1 MTAKRNKLMTKNM
14 IKNYFKIAFRNFW
27 KHKIFTLINIV
38 GLSIGI
44 SAAIAIYLIVSFDFS
59 FDKFHR
65 DNDRIYRVVTD
76 FVFAGEPVNNSGVT
90 GPLPEA
96 TKNEV
101 TGLTLS
107 ATFYYNS
114 YDVKIDADKKS
125 PVRLKNQQDII
136 YADQRYFN
144 MFQYT
149 WLAGSPK
156 NALNSPYEV
165 VLTASAAKKYFP
177 SLTNNKI
184 IGRQVVFDDTIKT
197 TVTGIVQNVTQNS
210 DLIFNSFISYATMY
224 TNKDLRDYLKKW
236 ASTNGSSQFYVKL
249 APNTSP
255 QHVEAQLAALL
266 KKYQPTKP
274 EDKGNTQVFRLQP
287 LSDVH
292 FNSKYGVY
300 DAATADKT
308 TLYGLMVI
316 GVFLLLLGCINF
328 INLTTAQAS
337 QRAKEIGIR
346 KTMGSTR
353 RQLII
358 QFLSETFL
366 ITLLAVI
373 IAVAAT
379 PVILKIFADFISPKI
394 TADFIHHPDIIG
406 FLAVLVILV
415 TALSGFYP
423 AMILSGYKPVLV
435 LKNQAFSGTSKTR
448 NAWLRK
454 SLTVSQFVVAQ
465 FFMMATILVSKQIYF
480 ALHKD
485 LGFKKDAI
493 VSFYTPWKD
502 QSPSHRQLLYDKIKM
517 LPQVAVVSQGG
528 DIPSSD
534 GWNSSDVFY
543 RDGKKEIK
551 SELYRKSGDENYI
564 KVYHIKLLA
573 GRNITMADTAWGT
586 GMLINTTYMHI
597 LGFNDP
603 RQVIGRTINFGD
615 TYKKIVVGVFA
626 DFHQGSLHK
635 PIKPLAIYPDYPY
648 NFGTFHIALQPQTPG
663 GNEWH
668 TAIAAMQ
675 KAYKQI
681 YPDDNMDLQF
691 FDATIAKFYTNE
703 QHTATLLTWATG
715 LSIFISCLGL
725 LGLAIYT
732 TNQRTKEIGVRKVL
746 GASVSQIVTLLSTE
760 MVRLILLAF
769 IIVTP
774 LAWWVMNKWMEGF
787 SDRTGISWW
796 IFAIS
801 GAGMLIT
808 ALFTSG
814 FQTVKAAITNPVK
827 SLRSE

>member
-1 MTAKRNKLMTKNM
+1 M
-14 IKNYFKIAFRNFW
+14 IKNYFKIAFRSFW
-27 KHKIFTLINIV
+27 KHKIFTLINVI

-44 SAAIAIYLIVSFDFS
+44 SAAVVIYLIVSFDLN
-59 FDKFHR
+59 FDKFHK
-65 DNDRIYRVVTD
+65 DGDRIYRVVTD
-76 FVFAGEPVNNSGVT
+76 FVFAGEPINNSGVT
-90 GPLPEA
+90 GPLGEA

-101 TGLTLS
+101 TGLSQS
-107 ATFYYNS
+107 APFYSTS
-114 YDVKIDADKKS
+114 YDVLVNNGKKD
-125 PVRLKNQQDII
+125 PAKFRNEQAII
-136 YADQRYFN
+136 YADDRYFD
-144 MFQYT
+144 MFPYT
-149 WLAGSPK
+149 WLAGSAK
-156 NALNSPYEV
+156 TALNGPYKV
-165 VLTASAAKKYFP
+165 VLTSTQAKKYFP
-177 SLTNNKI
+177 SLSYQ
-184 IGRQVVFDDTIKT
+184 QVVGKQLIFDDTIRT
-197 TVTGIVQNVTQNS
+197 TVTGIVQAFKQNT
-210 DLIFNSFISYATMY
+210 DLIFNNFISYATMY
-224 TNKDLRDYLKKW
+224 TDKNLKDGLKRW
-236 ASTNGSSQFYVKL
+236 DSTNGSSQLYVKL
-249 APNTSP
+249 APGSSTAKI
-255 QHVEAQLAALL
+255 EAQLNALL
-266 KKYQPTKP
+266 KKYNPPKP
-274 EDKGNTQVFRLQP
+274 ENKGNKQAFSLQP

-300 DAATADKT
+300 NAATADKS

-316 GVFLLLLGCINF
+316 ALFLLLLGCINF

-353 RQLII
+353 MQLVI

-373 IAVAAT
+373 IAVALA
-379 PVILKIFADFISPKI
+379 PVILKLFTGFIPAGI
-394 TADFIHHPDIIG
+394 TADFIHHPG
-406 FLAVLVILV
+406 LVVFLLLLTILV
-415 TALSGFYP
+415 TGLSGFYP

-435 LKNQAFSGTSKTR
+435 LKNQAFAGTNKTR

-454 SLTVSQFVVAQ
+454 SLTVSQFVIAQ
-465 FFMMATILVSKQIYF
+465 FFMMATIVVSKQIYF

-493 VSFYTPWKD
+493 VGFYTPWKD
-502 QSPSHRQLLYDKIKM
+502 QNASHRQVLLDKIRA
-517 LPQVAVVSQGG
+517 LPQVSLVSLGG

-534 GWNSSDVFY
+534 GWNSSDVTY

-551 SELYRKSGDENYI
+551 SELYKKSGDENYI

-573 GRNITMADTAWGT
+573 GRNITMADTASS
-586 GMLINTTYMHI
+586 MMINSTYMHV
-597 LGFNDP
+597 LGFQNP
-603 RQVIGRTINFGD
+603 QQVLNKVIQFGGNQKRTI
-615 TYKKIVVGVFA
+615 VGVFA

-635 PIKPLAIYPDYPY
+635 PIKSLAIYPDYPY
-648 NFGTFHIALQPQTPG
+648 NFSNFHIALKPQTLG

-675 KAYKQI
+675 KAFKEV
-681 YPDDNMDLQF
+681 YPDDDMDLQF
-691 FDATIAKFYTNE
+691 FDATIAKFYTSE

-746 GASVSQIVTLLSTE
+746 GASVSQIVALLSTE

-769 IIVTP
+769 LIVTP
-774 LAWWVMNKWMEGF
+774 IAWWAMNKWMQGF
-787 SDRTGISWW
+787 SDHTEISWW
-796 IFAIS
+796 IFVLS
-801 GAGMLIT
+801 GAGMLLT

-814 FQTVKAAITNPVK
+814 FQTIRAAITNPVK